1 MSTPKPSP
9 QHPGQPAEESIGERK
24 ARHLSICV
32 EADRY
37 RVESGSTGFE
47 HLSFVHR
54 ALPEINAEEVD
65 TGLDFL
71 GKRISMP
78 VLISSMTGGSDQGY
92 QANKNLARAAQ
103 HAGVPVGMGSM
114 RILFRKPEVFDHFYL
129 KRYAP
134 DVPVFANMGGVQ
146 IRDFAHHEIIELVRR
161 LEVDALVIHLNPAQ
175 ELFQPAGDRDF
186 RGIIDGIS
194 RFCEASPVPVIVKE
208 TGFGIHPAEVE
219 RLFDAGVSY
228 VNIAGAGGTNWVTV
242 ESYRV
247 DGPLQAAAEEFSAW
261 GTPTAFLLAALGR
274 RNGRII
280 ASGGLRSGMDVA
292 KAVTLGAE
300 LAGLA
305 LPFIRAVVT
314 DGVDG
319 VLEVAETLRKTLEG
333 VMVLTGSQT
342 LEDLRRV
349 RLLRTPGFDEQVRL
363 LEEAAT

>member
-1 MSTPKPSP
+1 VNTPQPKPK
-9 QHPGQPAEESIGERK
+9 HADESIGERK

-32 EADRY
+32 ESDRY
-37 RVESGSTGFE
+37 RVESGTTGFE

-54 ALPEINAEEVD
+54 ALPEINAEDVE

-71 GKRISMP
+71 GKRVSMP
-78 VLISSMTGGSDQGY
+78 VLISSMTGGSDEGY

-103 HAGVPVGMGSM
+103 QAGIPVGMGSM

-146 IRDFAHHEIIELVRR
+146 IRDFPHHEMAELIRR
-161 LEVDALVIHLNPAQ
+161 LEVDALVVHLNPGQ
-175 ELFQPAGDRDF
+175 ELFQPEGDRDF
-186 RGIIDGIS
+186 RGITDGIA
-194 RFCEASPVPVIVKE
+194 RFCESSPVPVIVKE
-208 TGFGIHPAEVE
+208 TGFGIHPAEVD

-228 VNIAGAGGTNWVTV
+228 VNVAGAGGTNWVTV
-242 ESYRV
+242 ESYRA
-247 DGPLQAAAEEFSAW
+247 DGPLQAAAEEFAEW
-261 GTPTAFLLAALGR
+261 GTPTALLLAALGR

-292 KAVTLGAE
+292 KAVALGAE

-305 LPFIRAVVT
+305 LPFIRAVVRG
-314 DGVDG
+314 GVDG
-319 VLEVAETLRKTLEG
+319 VLEVTEQLRMTLES
-333 VMVLTGSQT
+333 VMVMTGSRT

-349 RLLRTPGFDEQVRL
+349 QVLRTPGFNEQVRL
-363 LEEAAT
+363 LEEATK